1 MYFHFFPFE
10 HKIWRLYCNSYVGDL
25 IILLSHAKKYG
36 FKPYNCFT
44 QIHIEIIL
52 LIGITALLGQMKAYK
67 INSSIQKTYRS
78 TAKIMISFKVAGKW
92 RSIFSID
99 SIWQVSK
106 TCFDFLILR
115 IRNYRWV
122 QNQWQIEYVQEIGNE
137 ILYFCSSNPYFLI
150 EFHFYE
156 YTVFLPI
163 PTF

>member
-78 TAKIMISFKVAGKW
+78 TAKIMISFKVAEKW

-122 QNQWQIEYVQEIGNE
+122 QNQ
-137 ILYFCSSNPYFLI
+137 YFCLFPHSNENLMSTAHSI
-150 EFHFYE
+150 EH
-156 YTVFLPI
+156 I
-163 PTF
+163 PNFQHISFSLM